1 MKIFTLDPSLTATGW
16 CVAEVT
22 GHEIEV
28 LHVGRIVVPK
38 DGSTVDRTR
47 QIIDGVRDVAF
58 KQSLPSAPYAEIV
71 IEIPSGRVANRH
83 TGGGFGLAKYGFVV
97 GSIHQMLEIL
107 MGRDQV
113 HAIDEGTWTG
123 SRSKQVRKKI
133 AVQHCNALKRI
144 KDPGM
149 DISDA
154 VALAVWWAQV
164 GRHKKAG
171 GE

>member
-16 CVAEVT
+16 CVADVM
-22 GHEIEV
+22 GHDIEV
-28 LHVGRIVVPK
+28 LGAGRIVAPK

-47 QIIDGVRDVAF
+47 TIVDGVRDVAF
-58 KQSLPSAPYAEIV
+58 TRSLTSGTEAEIV